1 MLVSTDIEFNN
12 IYVNTFINFGE
23 GHIGGQKCQE
33 PFPP

>member
-23 GHIGGQKCQE
+23 GHIGGHIYS
-33 PFPP
+33 